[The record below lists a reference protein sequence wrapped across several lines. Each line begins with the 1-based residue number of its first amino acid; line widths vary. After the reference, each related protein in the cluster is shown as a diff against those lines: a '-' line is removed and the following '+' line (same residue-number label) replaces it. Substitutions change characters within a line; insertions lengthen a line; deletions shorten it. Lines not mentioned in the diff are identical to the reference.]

1 MFETM
6 TKQNKQVDIYLND
19 MKINKLRLAN
29 RTKYLIVNLENFK
42 TIDELLD
49 KIAYELEN
57 GTDIVQINEILNNAQ
72 KTIIIGKKLRELC
85 SIYNVLLIMK
95 SRIDIAQIIEADGIF
110 LEKNDISIHNAKE
123 LVNETMIFGTKSD
136 TENEINDTI
145 TNNFD
150 YVITK
155 ENTNIASISHFYLDN
170 INIF

>member
-6 TKQNKQVDIYLND
+6 TKQNKQVDIYLNN

>member
-1 MFETM
+1 M